1 MDKVQVQITNLQPIT
16 VILPNLPFLAMLH
29 FFFNQPYHHHG
40 SLSKN
45 ILACYREIIHNANV
59 DKNVEQK
66 SYSATEALKLYS
78 HLENSLVVSY
88 DITHTVS
95 YDPVIPILR
104 SYPREMSP
112 YIYKRDVQE
121 YL

>member
-1 MDKVQVQITNLQPIT
+1 M
-16 VILPNLPFLAMLH
+16 A
-29 FFFNQPYHHHG
+29 
-40 SLSKN
+40 S
-45 ILACYREIIHNANV
+45 YRGIIHNANV

-66 SYSATEALKLYS
+66 SYHATEALKLYS

-104 SYPREMSP
+104 SYPREMTAYLQKEMYKNIYSSF
-112 YIYKRDVQE
+112 IYKSQKKV
-121 YL
+121 